1 MKDHDLQLPASCAM
15 LDEKEMT
22 CTQGGGVIAEA
33 FYAFGRMFRN
43 TRYDAGNYDSK
54 DLQVMIC
61 RYPLSQ
67 KDSGYTA
74 DHGSSLSRS
83 IGNFFYGISCG
94 IGDFFYGIGDLF
106 YAFDL

>member
-33 FYAFGRMFRN
+33 FYAFGRTFRN
-43 TRYDAGNYDSK
+43 AWYDAGNYDSE
-54 DLQVMIC
+54 DLQAIC
-61 RYPLSQ
+61 RLSLSQ

-106 YAFDL
+106 YAFGL

>member
-22 CTQGGGVIAEA
+22 CTQGGGVIAEV

-43 TRYDAGNYDSK
+43 TRYDTWDSESK
-54 DLQVMIC
+54 SLQQAHGAVV
-61 RYPLSQ
+61 SQ
-67 KDSGYTA
+67 KGNVYTYSDGYVYTA
-74 DHGSSLSRS
+74 NHGSSLSLT
-83 IGNFFYGISCG
+83 

-106 YAFDL
+106 YAFGL

>member
-22 CTQGGGVIAEA
+22 CTQGGGVIAEV

-43 TRYDAGNYDSK
+43 TRYDTWDSESK
-54 DLQVMIC
+54 SLQQAHGAIV
-61 RYPLSQ
+61 SQ
-67 KDSGYTA
+67 KGDVYTYSDGYVYTA
-74 DHGSSLSRS
+74 ARS
-83 IGNFFYGISCG
+83 CTLGWN

-106 YAFDL
+106 NAFGL

>member
-15 LDEKEMT
+15 LDEEEMT
-22 CTQGGGVIAEA
+22 YTQGGGIIAEA
-33 FYAFGRMFRN
+33 FYAFGRTFRIAW
-43 TRYDAGNYDSK
+43 YDTGNYDSE
-54 DLQVMIC
+54 DLQAIC
-61 RYPLSQ
+61 RLSLSQ

-83 IGNFFYGISCG
+83 IGNFFYGISRG

-106 YAFDL
+106 YAFGL